1 MAESYIQ
8 FPPNSTGEK
17 ARTISETVASQTV
30 HTSFVQMRQPST
42 YFIFATGI
50 TPAVGRLIT
59 VLNRHASKVCR
70 IWRANVYN
78 VGTAGI
84 TGTLNVAEIRRITH
98 TASLSGGT
106 TVTPI
111 QADTAD
117 GALPSGIDVM
127 TRTTS
132 SVTNVGAIKS
142 FIYSSDEPVV
152 TTADMDAYFSEW
164 FPHDIEAVFRAEFLA
179 AKPFVLRPQG
189 ATFEGF
195 NIEGTVGTVGSLAF
209 EILMTVDD
217 Q

>member
-1 MAESYIQ
+1 MAENFIQ

-17 ARTISETVASQTV
+17 ARTISESVAGQTV
-30 HTSFVQMRQPST
+30 HSSFVTFRPTPT
-42 YFIFATGI
+42 YFIFASGI

-59 VLNRHASKVCR
+59 VLNRHATKVCR

-78 VGTAGI
+78 VGTAAV

-98 TASLSGGT
+98 TAALSGGT
-106 TVTPI
+106 SVTPI

-117 GALPSGIDVM
+117 SALPSGIDVM

-132 SVTNVGAIKS
+132 AITSVGAIKS
-142 FIYSSDEPVV
+142 FIYSSDEPAV

-164 FPHDIEAVFRAEFLA
+164 FPHDIDAVFRCDFGPM
-179 AKPFVLRPQG
+179 KPFVLRPQ
-189 ATFEGF
+189 ASVFEGF
-195 NIEGTVGTVGSLAF
+195 NIEGTSGTVGALAF